1 MSLSL
6 KALNLIDAALA
17 GRTVRRVARDVA
29 YGPGK
34 RQKLDIYAP
43 KKGAAGRPV
52 LVFFYGGNWDS
63 GDKHD
68 YAFAGRAFAQLG
80 FVTVLPDYTHTHERP
95 YPAFMEDAGAALE
108 WVGAHIRDYGGDP
121 ARIVV
126 AGHSAGAYIAVT
138 LALDARWGASGAVRA
153 AIGLAGPYDFL
164 PFDNPIATRTFG
176 HAPDLAATQPVNFVR
191 ADAPPLLLIT
201 GDADTTVR
209 PYNSRNLAARVNGA
223 GGSARLVLY
232 PDITHTGPVK
242 ALARPFRRSAP
253 VLTDVAAFTAG
264 LGLGLGPS

>member
-1 MSLSL
+1 MSLPL
-6 KALNLIDAALA
+6 KALNLLDALLTR
-17 GRTVRRVARDVA
+17 GTTRRVARDVA
-29 YGPGK
+29 YGPEK

-43 KKGAAGRPV
+43 TGGIAGRPV

-68 YAFAGRAFAQLG
+68 YSFAGRAFAGLG

-108 WVGAHIRDYGGDP
+108 WVNTHIRDYGGDP
-121 ARIVV
+121 ARIAV

-138 LALDARWGASGAVRA
+138 LALDARWGAGDAIRA

-164 PFDNPIATRTFG
+164 PFDSPISTRTFG
-176 HAPDLAATQPVNFVR
+176 HTPDLAATQPVNFAR
-191 ADAPPLLLIT
+191 ADAPPLLLIS

-209 PYNSRNLAARVNGA
+209 PYNSRNLAARVREA
-223 GGSARLVLY
+223 GGTAELILY
-232 PDITHTGPVK
+232 PGITHTGPVK
-242 ALARPFRRSAP
+242 ALARPFRQSAP
-253 VLTDVAAFTAG
+253 VLTDIAAFLDR
-264 LGLGLGPS
+264 LGFN